1 MTDVSQTGGQLLDQA
16 AEVLHSTRALID
28 KALSALKA
36 NTVEDGRL
44 SNARLDEYQLVSYE
58 LSLCWAECCAA
69 GFMLDHASS
78 CQDDFTSRL
87 CALFCAEAVTA
98 SCGRLRA
105 RPADFGLADA
115 DVAAVFNSGPAEA
128 FLAGQLSAA
137 NIAAIGQIVVDR
149 GANLGPDALEER
161 YTMMRDTFHRFA
173 DEVVMPLAES
183 VHREDLI
190 IPDAILQP
198 LKEMGVFGL
207 SIPESYGG
215 LQEDDREDTL
225 GMIIVT
231 EELSRGSLGAAG
243 SLITRPEILAR
254 ALLKGGTEE
263 QKQHWL
269 PQLAMG
275 EPLCAVAVTEP
286 NYGSDVAGVK
296 LKATRTE
303 GGWLLNGAKTWCTFG
318 GKAGVLMVLARTNP
332 DPAQGHRGLSMFL
345 VEKPSSDG
353 HEFEV
358 TADNGGR
365 LTGRAIAT
373 LGYRGMHSYELF
385 FDDFFVPAGNIM
397 GGADGEGKGFYLAMA
412 GFAGGRIQTAGRA
425 VGVMRAA
432 FEKSISYSRE
442 RVVFKHAIGDYQLTR
457 VKLARMAAHLAACRQ
472 FTYGVARLMDEG
484 KGDMEA
490 SGAKLFTCKTA
501 EWFTREALQIHGGM
515 GYAEEVPVSRYFV
528 DARVLSIFEGAEET
542 LALKVITRSLI
553 ESAA

>member
-1 MTDVSQTGGQLLDQA
+1 MTDVSPTGGQLLDQA
-16 AEVLHSTRALID
+16 ADVLQGAQGLID
-28 KALSALKA
+28 RSLSALKA
-36 NTVEDGRL
+36 KTLDSGKL
-44 SNARLDEYQLVSYE
+44 SNARLDDYQLVSYE

-69 GFMLDHASS
+69 RFMLEHSHA
-78 CQDDFTSRL
+78 CADAFTSRL

-98 SCGRLRA
+98 SCARLRT
-105 RPADFGLADA
+105 RLADFELADT
-115 DVAAVFNSGPAEA
+115 DVAAVLNDHAA
-128 FLAGQLSAA
+128 FLASQLTAA
-137 NIAAIGQIVVDR
+137 NIAAIGEEVVDR
-149 GANLGPDALEER
+149 GADLGPDLLEER
-161 YTMMRDTFHRFA
+161 YTMMRDTFHKFA
-173 DEVVMPLAES
+173 DDVVMPLAEE
-183 VHREDLI
+183 VHRQDLI

-198 LKEMGVFGL
+198 LRDMGVFGL

-215 LQEDDREDTL
+215 LQEDDKEDTM
-225 GMIIVT
+225 GMIVVT

-269 PQLAMG
+269 PQLAIG

-296 LKATRTE
+296 LRATPTE

-358 TADNGGR
+358 TPETGGK

-373 LGYRGMHSYELF
+373 IGYRGMHSYELF
-385 FDDFFVPAGNIM
+385 FDDFFVPAENMI
-397 GGADGEGKGFYLAMA
+397 GAEGGEGKGFYIAMA

-432 FEKSISYSRE
+432 FERAISYSKE
-442 RVVFKHAIGDYQLTR
+442 RVVFKHPIGDYQLTR
-457 VKLARMAAHLAACRQ
+457 VKLARIAAHLAACRQ
-472 FTYGVARLMDEG
+472 ITYGVARLMDEG

-501 EWFTREALQIHGGM
+501 EWVTREALQIHGGM

-553 ESAA
+553 ENAA

>member
-1 MTDVSQTGGQLLDQA
+1 MSDVSPTGGHLLEQA
-16 AEVLHSTRALID
+16 APVLKDTQALID

-36 NTVEDGRL
+36 KTVVEGKL

-69 GFMLDHASS
+69 RFMLEHASA
-78 CQDDFTSRL
+78 CQDEFTSRL

-98 SCGRLRA
+98 TCARLRA
-105 RPADFGLADA
+105 RSADFELTDGDI
-115 DVAAVFNSGPAEA
+115 AAVLDGEIAQH
-128 FLAGQLSAA
+128 FLPGQLAAA
-137 NIAAIGQIVVDR
+137 NIAAIGEDVMER

-161 YTMMRDTFHRFA
+161 YTMMRDSFHRFA

-190 IPDAILQP
+190 IPDEILEP

-215 LQEDDREDTL
+215 LQEDDKEDTL

-269 PQLAMG
+269 PKLAMG

-296 LKATRTE
+296 LKATACE
-303 GGWLLNGAKTWCTFG
+303 GGWRLNGAKTWCTFG

-353 HEFEV
+353 HAFEV
-358 TADNGGR
+358 TSEGGGT

-373 LGYRGMHSYELF
+373 LGYRGMHSFELF
-385 FDDFFVPAGNIM
+385 FDDFFVPAANMM
-397 GGADGEGKGFYLAMA
+397 GGPEGEGRGFYLAMA

-432 FEKSISYSRE
+432 FEKSISYSGE
-442 RVVFKHAIGDYQLTR
+442 RVVFSHPIGDYQLTR

-472 FTYGVARLMDEG
+472 ITYGVARLMDEG

-542 LALKVITRSLI
+542 LALKVITRSLV
-553 ESAA
+553 ENAA